1 MEGCSDL
8 YVSPERP
15 LERSQGPDGEEEG
28 AWWFE
33 TQQSQ
38 TRGWQQDPGETKAQR
53 SCRVWAVA
61 APAPGKGEVEAP
73 MCFTAHASAVLGHR
87 LVLFSSESTETVS
100 RMNSCVRPE
109 VIYSTDKRDSLLP
122 TPCSADTWGEEF
134 LPKTGEK
141 ACIDTEE
148 CSARAP
154 MSCVELW
161 VGFSYQFAA
170 FPLFHFP
177 LFCMAALIT

>member
-1 MEGCSDL
+1 
-8 YVSPERP
+8 
-15 LERSQGPDGEEEG
+15 
-28 AWWFE
+28 
-33 TQQSQ
+33 
-38 TRGWQQDPGETKAQR
+38 
-53 SCRVWAVA
+53 
-61 APAPGKGEVEAP
+61 
-73 MCFTAHASAVLGHR
+73 
-87 LVLFSSESTETVS
+87 
-100 RMNSCVRPE
+100 MNSCVRPE
-109 VIYSTDKRDSLLP
+109 VIYSTDKRDNLLP

-154 MSCVELW
+154 MSRVELW

-177 LFCMAALIT
+177 LFCMAAVIT